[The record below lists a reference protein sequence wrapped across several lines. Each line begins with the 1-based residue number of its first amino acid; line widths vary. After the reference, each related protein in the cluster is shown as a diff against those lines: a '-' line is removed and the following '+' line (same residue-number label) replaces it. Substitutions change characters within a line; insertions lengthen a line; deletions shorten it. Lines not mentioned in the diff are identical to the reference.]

1 MIVFKIVYSFA
12 NNRDHYENIGVCFDL
27 SGQNDFAVDATL
39 GITN

>member
-27 SGQNDFAVDATL
+27 SDEKDDFAATL